1 MADYRIRVYEEDVKE
16 LRIERRQSA
25 ELLLLLAGQKPNAR
39 SVKGSSKL
47 SYLLCSAIYVRGQ
60 GERRLMLGRIR
71 TAGAESRGAADS
83 NVQQKTDSP
92 AVCVCVC
99 VVWCIH
105 ILCVYSPGGT

>member
-60 GERRLMLGRIR
+60 RREETDAGRNKDSGSR
-71 TAGAESRGAADS
+71 ESWGS
-83 NVQQKTDSP
+83 
-92 AVCVCVC
+92 
-99 VVWCIH
+99 
-105 ILCVYSPGGT
+105 

>member
-47 SYLLCSAIYVRGQ
+47 SYLLCSAIDVRAL
-60 GERRLMLGRIR
+60 GEETDAGRNKDSGSR
-71 TAGAESRGAADS
+71 ESWGS
-83 NVQQKTDSP
+83 
-92 AVCVCVC
+92 
-99 VVWCIH
+99 
-105 ILCVYSPGGT
+105 

>member
-60 GERRLMLGRIR
+60 GEETDAGRNKDSGSR
-71 TAGAESRGAADS
+71 ESWGS
-83 NVQQKTDSP
+83 
-92 AVCVCVC
+92 
-99 VVWCIH
+99 
-105 ILCVYSPGGT
+105 